1 MALSIHLTDE
11 LESKLNREA
20 KNRRRSPEQV
30 IIDILTNALEDDPI
44 PAVAD
49 VVARIKA
56 IPPNPA
62 MITLPQGSL
71 SEALRHGPTDP
82 AFDLDAWE
90 RDWAMAEEELKRVN
104 LLDDIAEGRA

>member
-11 LESKLNREA
+11 LENKLNREA
-20 KNRRRSPEQV
+20 KNRKLSPEQV
-30 IIDILTNALEDDPI
+30 VVDILTHALEDDLTPT
-44 PAVAD
+44 VAE

-56 IPPNPA
+56 TPPNPA
-62 MITLPQGSL
+62 MITPPQGSL
-71 SEALRHGPTDP
+71 ADALRHGPTDP
-82 AFDLDAWE
+82 DFDLAAWE